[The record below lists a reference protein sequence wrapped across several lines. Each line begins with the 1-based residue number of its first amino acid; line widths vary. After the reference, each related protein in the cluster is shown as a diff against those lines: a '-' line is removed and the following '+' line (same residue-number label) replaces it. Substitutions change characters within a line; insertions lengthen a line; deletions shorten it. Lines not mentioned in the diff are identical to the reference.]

1 MWNYTVHVISISNSN
16 VTDFTEPPQIVFT
29 PTAMIEVYAE
39 ITVVTRC
46 IGFSKDGIIPTIQ
59 WQYDGNV
66 LTNSTE
72 SVVIYNSKIQSAEN
86 DLVFIE
92 SILAL
97 CDVGVND
104 TGDYSCTLSN
114 SFRSAESS
122 YTLNVKPTCKSCYSV
137 CSYPFLSYH

>member
-1 MWNYTVHVISISNSN
+1 
-16 VTDFTEPPQIVFT
+16 
-29 PTAMIEVYAE
+29 MIEVYAD

-46 IGFSKDGIIPTIQ
+46 IGFSKDGIPTIQ
-59 WQYDGNV
+59 WQYDGSV

-114 SFRSAESS
+114 SFRSVESS